1 MSVTGL
7 IIFFL
12 IFGVVVIA
20 HELGHMII
28 AKKNGIAV
36 VEFSIGM
43 GPTLFHFTKGGTKY
57 AIRLLPLGGACMF
70 EGEVGNDLES
80 IKEQS
85 EQNNISK
92 IAGKD
97 TERLEKKKLE
107 DEFVSNTELGKSQGS
122 FLDAKVGAR
131 IATVLA
137 GPIANFLLAFLFS
150 IIIVGS
156 IGTDIPIIAQIS
168 DNSPAAQAGLTEGDK
183 IVKINGKNIHL
194 YREVSLI
201 SLLGNDK
208 PLELVYERE
217 GERHEVTVTPQYNEQ
232 HGRYLM
238 GITGGQYTKQGVGS
252 TLLYSGYEVKYWI
265 DYTVTSLKML
275 IQGKVSKDDV
285 SGPVGMVQVVD
296 DIYTAS
302 KPSGNFYIFLNMLNF
317 AILLSANLG
326 VLNLLPIPAL
336 DGGRLVFLIIE
347 AVRGKPISPEKEGV
361 VHFAGFVL
369 LMILMVFVMFN
380 DISRFFN

>member
-1 MSVTGL
+1 MSVAGL

-20 HELGHMII
+20 HELGHMIV
-28 AKKNGIAV
+28 AKKNQIAV

-85 EQNNISK
+85 EQKNS
-92 IAGKD
+92 
-97 TERLEKKKLE
+97 EKNAEK
-107 DEFVSNTELGKSQGS
+107 EFVSNTELGKTQGS
-122 FLDAKVGAR
+122 FLNAKVGAR

-137 GPIANFLLAFLFS
+137 GPIANFILAFFFS
-150 IIIVGS
+150 IIIVAS
-156 IGTDIPIIAQIS
+156 VGTDIPIISQIS
-168 DNSPAAQAGLTEGDK
+168 DNSPAASAGLTEGDR

-194 YREVSLI
+194 YREVTLI
-201 SLLGNDK
+201 SLLGNNK
-208 PLELVYERE
+208 PLNLVYERD
-217 GERHEVTVTPQYNEQ
+217 GEKHEVTVTPEYNEQ
-232 HGRYLM
+232 YGRYLM
-238 GITGGQYTKQGVGS
+238 GITGGQYTKQGVGG

-265 DYTVTSLKML
+265 DYTITSLKML

-302 KPSGNFYIFLNMLNF
+302 KSSGNFYIFLNMLNF

-336 DGGRLVFLIIE
+336 DGGRFVFLLIE
-347 AVRGKPISPEKEGV
+347 AVRGKPIPPDKEGI
-361 VHFAGFVL
+361 VHFAGFVI

-380 DISRFFN
+380 DISRLFN